1 MLTQELTDYPC
12 KNDKKVL
19 LDGFR
24 YGFRIPYHGSRE
36 QRLSKNHGTAL
47 KQPDIVWKKLSEEI
61 KLGRVAGPF
70 QDIPIDNLIV
80 SPIGL
85 VPKSSPG
92 EYRLIFDLS
101 YPQGASINAGI
112 LREDSSVSYTKFDEV
127 VHMVRQEGKGSF
139 LFKVDI
145 KSAFRLLPIH
155 IQDFALLGMKFQ
167 DQFFVDKCLPF
178 GLSLSCALFE
188 KFSCF
193 LEWHIKKISG
203 SKLIIHYLD
212 DFCGCKKNQEK
223 ADSIL
228 EKTLLA
234 FSKLGVPVAP
244 EKVEGPV
251 TCLKFLGLEVDT
263 VAMQVRIPK
272 DKLEDLRENITF
284 VLNKA
289 GRKITLRELQ
299 SLIGKLN
306 FACKAIL
313 PGRAFCRRLIDATI
327 GVKKPFHR
335 IKVSTSMVKDLLTWQ
350 SFLDNHNGASMMI
363 DESNKV
369 LDLFTDASGSLGFG
383 AYFEGHWTNAPWP
396 SRILEEKALK
406 KDITY
411 KELFPIVLSVLLWGH
426 RFSNGKVTF
435 HCDNEAVVSIINK
448 QSTSHRRSMGLVR
461 MLVYFCLTHNIV
473 FKARHIPGKNN
484 DIADALSRLQHS
496 KFKALAP
503 RGADKVRTEI
513 PVAIWTGLLSK
524 LDD

>member
-167 DQFFVDKCLPF
+167 DQF
-178 GLSLSCALFE
+178 
-188 KFSCF
+188 
-193 LEWHIKKISG
+193 
-203 SKLIIHYLD
+203 
-212 DFCGCKKNQEK
+212 
-223 ADSIL
+223 
-228 EKTLLA
+228 
-234 FSKLGVPVAP
+234 
-244 EKVEGPV
+244 
-251 TCLKFLGLEVDT
+251 
-263 VAMQVRIPK
+263 
-272 DKLEDLRENITF
+272 
-284 VLNKA
+284 
-289 GRKITLRELQ
+289 
-299 SLIGKLN
+299 
-306 FACKAIL
+306 
-313 PGRAFCRRLIDATI
+313 
-327 GVKKPFHR
+327 
-335 IKVSTSMVKDLLTWQ
+335 
-350 SFLDNHNGASMMI
+350 
-363 DESNKV
+363 
-369 LDLFTDASGSLGFG
+369 
-383 AYFEGHWTNAPWP
+383 
-396 SRILEEKALK
+396 
-406 KDITY
+406 
-411 KELFPIVLSVLLWGH
+411 
-426 RFSNGKVTF
+426 
-435 HCDNEAVVSIINK
+435 
-448 QSTSHRRSMGLVR
+448 
-461 MLVYFCLTHNIV
+461 
-473 FKARHIPGKNN
+473 
-484 DIADALSRLQHS
+484 
-496 KFKALAP
+496 
-503 RGADKVRTEI
+503 
-513 PVAIWTGLLSK
+513 
-524 LDD
+524 